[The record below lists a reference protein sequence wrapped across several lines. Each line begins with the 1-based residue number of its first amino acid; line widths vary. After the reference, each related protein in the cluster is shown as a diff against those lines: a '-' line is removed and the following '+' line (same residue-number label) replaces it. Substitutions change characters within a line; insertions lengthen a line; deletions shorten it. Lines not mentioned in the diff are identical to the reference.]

1 MKTKEKIVIETG
13 QQYKV
18 EHKETKQTQILNAQ
32 QLAKFV
38 FKNDYQNYNII
49 ELNKKTLID
58 FIPVWLMVFLMVI
71 AFIGSI
77 LLHIQLNY

>member
-1 MKTKEKIVIETG
+1 MKKIEIETG

-18 EHKETKQTQILNAQ
+18 INKETKQTQILNAQ
-32 QLAKFV
+32 QLANFV
-38 FKNDYQNYNII
+38 FKNDRKKYNII

-58 FIPVWLMVFLMVI
+58 YIPFSLIVFFMVA
-71 AFIGSI
+71 AFAASI

>member
-1 MKTKEKIVIETG
+1 MKKIKIETG

-58 FIPVWLMVFLMVI
+58 YIPFSIIVFFMVA
-71 AFIGSI
+71 AFAASI